1 MASMPKSK
9 LGFFSTYDILLT
21 KIEANKVD
29 AYDMCYVKQT
39 NTFYILD
46 KDLNP
51 IEFKSRL
58 YVYEST
64 AEALEDINSRTDTYA
79 GQVICVYTGD
89 RYVPYVV
96 NETSGTY
103 GISRVG
109 IDNYDELQNKPIQN
123 ITADA
128 GDGLILSDLE
138 DGYYSIVGTYRISE
152 GDATVHIASS
162 KTLFVVK
169 HGQDYTYVR
178 SLDAMNEEIYKIDAL
193 GTITTDAIATVDT
206 VEEFVEDYVEDFVKD
221 YVDTHI
227 DEDIDRHIEEM
238 IAEDQDIRDLF
249 NS

>member
-103 GISRVG
+103 DISRVG

-152 GDATVHIASS
+152 GDATQRITSS
-162 KTLFVVK
+162 SILFSVKTNVETDTINIVEFNANRILFYSVVDGTLFS
-169 HGQDYTYVR
+169 DRYVLE
-178 SLDAMNEEIYKIDAL
+178 SELNTEI
-193 GTITTDAIATVDT
+193 TDT
-206 VEEFVEDYVEDFVKD
+206 VEVIF
-221 YVDTHI
+221 DTKFDERFDEKI
-227 DEDIDRHIEEM
+227 QADQATDEDIEN
-238 IAEDQDIRDLF
+238 LF
-249 NS
+249 NG